1 MPTSRKEGGTRGRA
15 EEVLGTH
22 VGSRVIRNQQW
33 PPLPQAG
40 VGGHPTAG
48 APGCCRHAL
57 QGGSPVCWEYCPLG
71 PSGVAEEPGSWE
83 ALWGAGLVS
92 NWDPYA
98 WLLARGGVRQKALPF
113 ACAGGL
119 LRKHLAFTTGSSY
132 MLVGCRGLPGV
143 SPLPASNASRTAS
156 HRHTA
161 STPPSEARLTGA
173 SRGPRLPADSTW
185 TLCPPRAKHSQPLQ

>member
-1 MPTSRKEGGTRGRA
+1 MPTSRKEGGTWGRA

-48 APGCCRHAL
+48 APGCCRRAL
-57 QGGSPVCWEYCPLG
+57 QGGSPVCWEYHPLG

-113 ACAGGL
+113 ACARGSPPQAPCLHNWLILHAGGL
-119 LRKHLAFTTGSSY
+119 QGAPRSVPAASLQRLAH
-132 MLVGCRGLPGV
+132 GLP
-143 SPLPASNASRTAS
+143 PS
-156 HRHTA
+156 HGQHPTFRSQTDRGIA
-161 STPPSEARLTGA
+161 WAPPSR
-173 SRGPRLPADSTW
+173 
-185 TLCPPRAKHSQPLQ
+185 